1 MLAYHTQDLWFTP
14 QHTNKIKL
22 KQNKNKNRKQDYFI
36 KNKSENIFF
45 KGHEFEREREGRD
58 ERVWREER
66 KGRNEYNYNFK
77 NKKI

>member
-1 MLAYHTQDLWFTP
+1 M
-14 QHTNKIKL
+14 
-22 KQNKNKNRKQDYFI
+22 